1 LRLDAPVRRLLAF
14 VCALVLVDTIFFS
27 ALTPLLP
34 HYTAVAG
41 LSKAGAGLLVAAY
54 PAGTLAGS
62 LPGGVLV
69 ARHGARA
76 VTLLGMAL
84 MSVSTL
90 VFGWAMA
97 AVVLDTARFV
107 QGVGGACTWSAG
119 LAWLATGAPAERRGE
134 LLGTALGA
142 AVVGALFGPV
152 VGAVANAVGSGPAFS
167 AASVGGAVLMAA
179 AFTVPAPRDSAPQEL
194 RAALPALRDAQLAM
208 GMWLTALAG
217 IAFGM
222 VDVLGP
228 LRLARLGAS
237 GTIIAATFLGG
248 ALIESALSPLAGRLS
263 DRFGA
268 HVPVLAALT
277 IGTVV
282 SIVIPVTAA
291 LPLLIGVLVAGT
303 PFFGSLFAPASAMV
317 SAGAQHS
324 QLNQGIAF
332 AFSNLAWAAG
342 QAVAAAGG
350 GALAQATSD
359 AVPYV
364 TLAAACLVTLAGLG
378 RTVRRAAASS
388 ANRSAQGGRC
398 AR

>member
-1 LRLDAPVRRLLAF
+1 LRLDPPIRRLLAF
-14 VCALVLVDTIFFS
+14 VCALVLVDTVFFS

-41 LSKAGAGLLVAAY
+41 LSKAGAGLLIASY

-62 LPGGVLV
+62 LPGGLLV
-69 ARHGARA
+69 ARHGART

-90 VFGWAMA
+90 VFGWATA
-97 AVVLDTARFV
+97 AAVLDTARFV
-107 QGVGGACTWSAG
+107 QGAGGACTWSAG
-119 LAWLATGAPAERRGE
+119 LAWLATDAPEGRRGE

-167 AASVGGAVLMAA
+167 AASVGGVVLMVA
-179 AFTVPAPRDSAPQEL
+179 AFAVPAPGRSAPQEL
-194 RAALPALRDAQLAM
+194 SAALPALRDRQLAM

-217 IAFGM
+217 VAFGV

-237 GTIIAATFLGG
+237 GTVIAATFLCG

-268 HVPVLAALT
+268 RLPVLAALAM
-277 IGTVV
+277 GTAV
-282 SIVIPVTAA
+282 SALIPVTAG

-303 PFFGSLFAPASAMV
+303 PFYGSLFAPASAMV
-317 SAGAQHS
+317 SAGAEHS

-332 AFSNLAWAAG
+332 ALSNLAWASG
-342 QAVAAAGG
+342 QAVAAAGS

-359 AVPYV
+359 LVPYAL
-364 TLAAACLVTLAGLG
+364 LAAACLATLAALLRG
-378 RTVRRAAASS
+378 VRRPAASAADS
-388 ANRSAQGGRC
+388 
-398 AR
+398 